1 MKGSDMRLRRTAS
14 DVIKEGLLQGKNSV
28 QLFLL
33 VKDEFPRYED
43 RKLRKLIS
51 VIKAKYFKK

>member
-1 MKGSDMRLRRTAS
+1 MRLRRTAS
-14 DVIKEGLLQGKNSV
+14 DVIREGFLQGKNSIQV
-28 QLFLL
+28 FLM

-51 VIKAKYFKK
+51 VIKAKYLKK

>member
-1 MKGSDMRLRRTAS
+1 MRLRRTAS